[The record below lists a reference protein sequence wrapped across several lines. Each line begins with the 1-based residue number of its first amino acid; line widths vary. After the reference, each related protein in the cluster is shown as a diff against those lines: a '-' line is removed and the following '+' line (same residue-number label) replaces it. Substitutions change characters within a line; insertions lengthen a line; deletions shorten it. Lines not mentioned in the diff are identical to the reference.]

1 MDLNKQDEY
10 EKKHEVSFITPIF
23 LFFACSFSIMIYSK
37 GLIPSDNEVFFLVLV
52 GFGYFYAV
60 ASTIYKLKIS
70 NWMYNL
76 RSQLSITYFIFISL
90 LFTMVVTT
98 FLFVIGGIILFIIL
112 FALWGLQLF
121 FVYRLLMFYEYRLNY
136 LSDQYKNRIEEKIK
150 EEADLFLK

>member
-23 LFFACSFSIMIYSK
+23 LFFACSLSLVIYSQ
-37 GLIPSDNEVFFLVLV
+37 GLIPSDNMVFFLVLV

-60 ASTIYKLKIS
+60 ASTIYKLKSS

-90 LFTMVVTT
+90 LFTMVLTT
-98 FLFVIGGIILFIIL
+98 ILFVTGSLILLFLL
-112 FALWGLQLF
+112 FALWALELF
-121 FVYRLLMFYEYRLNY
+121 FVYRLLMFYEDRLNY

-150 EEADLFLK
+150 EEADIFLK